1 MRGHSSYGGGVTSS
15 QGRPPT
21 AVTPGP
27 DIATDP
33 GVAPSSVLAVFDL
46 DKTIIDTSATMA
58 YRKPLA
64 DRGLIS
70 TGEMIRMLA
79 MLVSYMFTGHDDES
93 MDATRDTLVEMVKGR
108 RADDLAQVAREA
120 LSDVIIPVVYAEARE
135 LIDRHRALGHRIAII
150 TASPRDMVA
159 PIAEELG
166 ADHLIATEL
175 EVAED
180 GTYTGEVP
188 FFAKGTAKVGGLRR
202 LASRHGYLLAAGFA
216 YSDSATDLP
225 LLESVGHP
233 TAVNPD
239 KPLRRIAETRH
250 WPVLEF
256 RRREPLFRR
265 PERGG
270 VIAGASAGIAVL
282 AALATGL
289 LVRHRGRD

>member
-1 MRGHSSYGGGVTSS
+1 MPSYGGDVTSS
-15 QGRPPT
+15 QGPT
-21 AVTPGP
+21 TDVGTAPGP
-27 DIATDP
+27 DVATDP
-33 GVAPSSVLAVFDL
+33 GAAPSSVLAVFDL
-46 DKTIIDTSATMA
+46 DKTVIDTSATMA

-70 TGEMIRMLA
+70 TGEMLRMLA
-79 MLVSYMFTGHDDES
+79 MLASYMFTGHDDES

-108 RADDLAQVAREA
+108 RAADLARVADEA
-120 LSDVIIPVVYAEARE
+120 LSEVIIPVVYAEARE

-150 TASPRDMVA
+150 TASPREMVT
-159 PIAEELG
+159 PIAKELG

-175 EVAED
+175 GVAED
-180 GTYTGEVP
+180 GTYTGEVL

-202 LASRHGYLLAAGFA
+202 LASRHGYLLTASYA

-225 LLESVGHP
+225 LLEAVGHP

-239 KPLRRIAETRH
+239 KQLRRTAEARH

-256 RRREPLFRR
+256 RRREPLFHR
-265 PERGG
+265 PERSG